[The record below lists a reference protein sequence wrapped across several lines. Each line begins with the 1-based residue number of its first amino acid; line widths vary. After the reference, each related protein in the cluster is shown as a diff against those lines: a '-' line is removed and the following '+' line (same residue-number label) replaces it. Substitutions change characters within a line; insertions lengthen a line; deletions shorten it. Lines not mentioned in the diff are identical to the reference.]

1 MEFEILN
8 TVRFLVFMV
17 LVGAVFWYI
26 KRKVKK
32 KVGVFLQWKYYFL
45 VVMGLTLLTNT
56 QFYTL
61 TEKEAVKGT
70 VNIMLQQKDNFNSRE
85 VHTYLENTQPERLL
99 DRSNLEKE
107 LLLEQEKSKQL
118 ANQIDN
124 K

>member
-8 TVRFLVFMV
+8 TIRFLVFV
-17 LVGAVFWYI
+17 FLFGGIFWYI
-26 KRKVKK
+26 KRKFKSKQSIV
-32 KVGVFLQWKYYFL
+32 LRWKYYFIS
-45 VVMGLTLLTNT
+45 VVVLILLTHT

-61 TEKEAVKGT
+61 TEKGDVKAT

-85 VHTYLENTQPERLL
+85 VSKYLDNTQPEKLV
-99 DRSNLEKE
+99 DRGNLEEE

>member
-8 TVRFLVFMV
+8 TIRFLVFMF
-17 LVGAVFWYI
+17 LFGGIFWYI
-26 KRKVKK
+26 KRKVKSK
-32 KVGVFLQWKYYFL
+32 QSIVLRWKYYFIS
-45 VVMGLTLLTNT
+45 VVVLTLLTHT

-61 TEKEAVKGT
+61 TEKGDVKDT

-85 VHTYLENTQPERLL
+85 VSKYLDNTQPDKLV
-99 DRSNLEKE
+99 DRSNLEEE

>member
-8 TVRFLVFMV
+8 TIRFLVFMF
-17 LVGAVFWYI
+17 LFGAVFWYI
-26 KRKVKK
+26 KRKFKK
-32 KVGVFLQWKYYFL
+32 EVGVFLQWKYYFL
-45 VVMGLTLLTNT
+45 VVMGLTLLTHT

-61 TEKEAVKGT
+61 TEKEDVKGT

-85 VHTYLENTQPERLL
+85 VSKYLENTQPERLL

-118 ANQIDN
+118 AKQIDN

>member
-8 TVRFLVFMV
+8 TIRFLVFMF
-17 LVGAVFWYI
+17 LFGGIFWYI
-26 KRKVKK
+26 KRKVKSK
-32 KVGVFLQWKYYFL
+32 QSIVLRWKYYFIS
-45 VVMGLTLLTNT
+45 VVVLTLLTHT

-61 TEKEAVKGT
+61 TEKEDVKDT

-85 VHTYLENTQPERLL
+85 VSKYLDNTQPDKLV
-99 DRSNLEKE
+99 DRSNLEEE

>member
-8 TVRFLVFMV
+8 TIRFLVFM
-17 LVGAVFWYI
+17 LLFGGIFWYI
-26 KRKVKK
+26 KRKVKSK
-32 KVGVFLQWKYYFL
+32 QSIVLRWKYYFIS
-45 VVMGLTLLTNT
+45 VVVLTLLTHT

-61 TEKEAVKGT
+61 TEKEDVKDT

-85 VHTYLENTQPERLL
+85 FSKYLDNTQPDKLV
-99 DRSNLEKE
+99 DRSNLEEE